1 MKVSLVLFCFLFAF
15 FSFGAHSIDVYDS
28 PIVKRLGIIKPPP
41 IKLDRSFGTSSAER
55 RLALFLDEHYA
66 RHRQMTITLNNFFL
80 SHPMLP
86 LSIASFSVSNLN
98 AIVKSKAWIKLSKSN
113 HNILIASERHRF
125 CEQVKRDFDRC
136 YRDLAFFR
144 DYDDRNQRDPE
155 PIADPQPPAL
165 PIALDSTSFP
175 GNRPKKKNWSF
186 AERMVGF
193 DHEAES
199 RRQQEFERR
208 LALQQ
213 EYSRRRDNAQ
223 LQLHEAERQRW
234 FAEQQ
239 RIQAERTARENLI
252 PSFQGGL
259 DSQAEISRQQQMWAE
274 QQKRDAEM
282 RANQFP

>member
-1 MKVSLVLFCFLFAF
+1 MKTIIFLFCFLLSCLALCEQT
-15 FSFGAHSIDVYDS
+15 GDVYNS
-28 PIVKRLGIIKPPP
+28 PIVKRLGIIKPAPVLL
-41 IKLDRSFGTSSAER
+41 KLTDGASSHER
-55 RLALFLDEHYA
+55 RTALFLAEHCD
-66 RHRQMTITLNNFFL
+66 RHRRMTLTLKNFFL
-80 SHPMLP
+80 THPRFP
-86 LSIASFSVSNLN
+86 LSIASSSVSNLN
-98 AIVKSKAWIKLSKSN
+98 ALVNSKAWIKLSKSN
-113 HNILIASERHRF
+113 RNLLIASDRQRF
-125 CEQVKRDFDRC
+125 CDQVKRQFDRC
-136 YRDLAFFR
+136 YNDFSFFR
-144 DYDDRNQRDPE
+144 DYDERTQRDPE
-155 PIADPQPPAL
+155 LIADPQPPAL